1 MANHV
6 VCLPPRKKCET
17 RKAKMDN
24 EGKVSRYLAFLAD
37 KYDWKGDFCEG
48 CNVLYP
54 IDELHK
60 VEDGEEK
67 REVLECA
74 ACPQRR
80 NAVSREQQCLRRMEF
95 FVKST
100 VSRYLAI
107 LADKFHWK
115 GDFCAGCN
123 ILYPIDELDST
134 AHQGVLCCSLCAQQ
148 RPFRPCEQKV
158 IGLLLARKEQCLA
171 EFPWDTWVCPTCRGV
186 ELVSSDGER
195 MCVSRC
201 YTKTLE

>member
-1 MANHV
+1 M
-6 VCLPPRKKCET
+6 
-17 RKAKMDN
+17 
-24 EGKVSRYLAFLAD
+24 SRWLAYLEKDFQ
-37 KYDWKGDFCEG
+37 WKGDFCTG
-48 CNVLYP
+48 CNILYP
-54 IDELHK
+54 IDDLKALEQDK
-60 VEDGEEK
+60 ECEDKGCDTEQKERTILACFPCSQK
-67 REVLECA
+67 RPFRPSNGLTG
-74 ACPQRR
+74 P
-80 NAVSREQQCLRRMEF
+80 SREDQCLRKVETF
-95 FVKST
+95 LESKI
-100 VSRYLAI
+100 SRYLAI
-107 LADKFHWK
+107 LAAKFHWK

-158 IGLLLARKEQCLA
+158 IGLLLSRQNQCLA

-186 ELVSSDGER
+186 ELVSSNGER

>member
-1 MANHV
+1 
-6 VCLPPRKKCET
+6 
-17 RKAKMDN
+17 MDN
-24 EGKVSRYLAFLAD
+24 EGIVSRYLAFLAD

-60 VEDGEEK
+60 VEAGEEK

-80 NAVSREQQCLRRMEF
+80 NAASREQQCLRRMEF

-100 VSRYLAI
+100 VSRYLVI

-148 RPFRPCEQKV
+148 RPFRPCEQVIGLLLSRQNQCLAEFSCEQKV
-158 IGLLLARKEQCLA
+158 IGLLLSRQEQCLA

-186 ELVSSDGER
+186 ELVSSNGER

-201 YTKTLE
+201 YTKSLE